1 MKVLHLA
8 AVKRV
13 MNFRFMY
20 LLSINYES
28 KFKSYSL
35 DLCAMPEGRYDLRY
49 NLVAFAKTLL
59 DVVLIKRLPFA
70 LGLLDKSF
78 FGQRRLK

>member
-28 KFKSYSL
+28 KFKS
-35 DLCAMPEGRYDLRY
+35 
-49 NLVAFAKTLL
+49 
-59 DVVLIKRLPFA
+59 
-70 LGLLDKSF
+70 
-78 FGQRRLK
+78 